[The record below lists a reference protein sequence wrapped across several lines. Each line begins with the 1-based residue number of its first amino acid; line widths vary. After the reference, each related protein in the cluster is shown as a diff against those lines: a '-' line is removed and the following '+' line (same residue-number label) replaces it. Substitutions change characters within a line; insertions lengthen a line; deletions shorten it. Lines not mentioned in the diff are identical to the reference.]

1 MIGIGGKKQ
10 LFEWYSFE
18 ICLSSGIQSKEI
30 VLKMWNLQE
39 NSHESYLT
47 MSLPA
52 KSSVVPKS

>member
-30 VLKMWNLQE
+30 VLKMWNL
-39 NSHESYLT
+39 
-47 MSLPA
+47 
-52 KSSVVPKS
+52 

>member
-1 MIGIGGKKQ
+1 MIGIGGRNN
-10 LFEWYSFE
+10 FEWYSFE

-52 KSSVVPKS
+52 KSPVVPKS